1 MEDDIYVLSV
11 GCMRQSLLVNQRCKH
26 NFGLSTVCQ
35 FEENFLFKQQL
46 ILALW
51 NKFKDFTW
59 KLFNKQAMRDCI
71 CSSNFLSSCWKFST
85 TSARLRFCVN

>member
-35 FEENFLFKQQL
+35 FEEDFLFKQQL

-51 NKFKDFTW
+51 NKFKDFKW
-59 KLFNKQAMRDCI
+59 KLFIINKQCVIVYVAQI
-71 CSSNFLSSCWKFST
+71 FFPPVGNFRPL
-85 TSARLRFCVN
+85 RLASGSV